1 MRVVALLSI
10 LAVSCVAGGGDTA
23 PDPKDA
29 ASSDTTDDTTG
40 NDGSSIFPVED
51 AAAFDDASTSDAVD
65 TGSAVADATTCGVAG
80 KPCCAGDA
88 CGTGSYCFAALC
100 WNRPTATEE
109 GSDPGRCSDLGKTHV
124 SPAFFARYT
133 VRGRPS
139 AKAYRYYVKVSCG
152 SAPPSL
158 TPESPLTIGADG
170 TYTFTMENTATT
182 DCANANLG
190 RYGVWFV
197 VDGIETAHQ
206 LVTAFNSTCTSVATC
221 AAAATACP

>member
-1 MRVVALLSI
+1 MRFVGLLSV

-29 ASSDTTDDTTG
+29 ASSDAAG
-40 NDGSSIFPVED
+40 GDGSSIFPTED
-51 AAAFDDASTSDAVD
+51 AAVGEDAATADAGDAGV
-65 TGSAVADATTCGVAG
+65 VADATTCGVAG

-88 CGTGSYCFAALC
+88 CGSGAYCFAALC
-100 WNRPTATEE
+100 WNRPSATEE

-133 VRGRPS
+133 VRGRPG

-182 DCANANLG
+182 DCANANIG
-190 RYGVWFV
+190 QYEVWFV

-206 LVTAFNSTCTSVATC
+206 LVSAFNSTCPSVATC